1 MNYDLIGYLATALV
15 LVSFL
20 MKDIIKLRIINS
32 IGCLLFTLYGI
43 LLGSWPVIITNGAI
57 LLINLYFLVLT
68 RNKSMNQKQ
77 QEQ

>member
-57 LLINLYFLVLT
+57 LLINIYFLVFT
-68 RNKSMNQKQ
+68 TNKSMNQKQ